1 MLKKNGI
8 LIFYNY
14 KKHTNIIKKI
24 GVYIENILLN
34 FFKNFKYDQVKIFC
48 YIISPLILLIF
59 SYPSKLLKF
68 LGNKSLYKKFPLWW
82 GLVPND
88 IILDLTDRI
97 YAPINIRMTKNQ
109 ITKVLS
115 NIGFTKIEV
124 KEVRDGLFVKVIK

>member
-1 MLKKNGI
+1 M
-8 LIFYNY
+8 
-14 KKHTNIIKKI
+14 
-24 GVYIENILLN
+24 
-34 FFKNFKYDQVKIFC
+34 
-48 YIISPLILLIF
+48 LIF